1 MDERMADS
9 GGAEGLVAYAD
20 HEKTAL
26 GVYAGLIVK
35 RDRLLH
41 DLAMHGK
48 DMGISVVCAPRGFGV
63 SALLR
68 QYVSVVQSDPAR
80 GAATYLDVARL
91 DCAGVIE
98 AVEAAC
104 KAMPAGSHPLLALDH
119 LPRFDR
125 DASERIASTLRALRE
140 HDVEAV
146 VGCVPIARPFM
157 QAMGDAHKVSAQH
170 LLVRPDE
177 YRAWARAFALSP
189 ALDVYELTRG
199 VPALVALLERCVGRE
214 PGYEALDA
222 GTAEILSDALV
233 QMRSARDP
241 LYRIASL
248 MVLTGSGALHTFAA
262 VGLRLRS
269 GLMERLAHDWPLF
282 GVDLTEQTYRCLGSG
297 AAIRPLREELARRRP
312 AFAEAAARML
322 MLSGR
327 VDESVAFAEA
337 YLDERARL
345 DLVAEFPADL
355 ALAGH
360 ARFIGDSIAEAGRVP
375 RPHAHPGALTATYM
389 VSLLTGEYRMARK
402 MAAELGRRAD
412 EIRSAVSPRQ
422 WAAAVALARG
432 WRTCSG
438 IELPYLPAEHAV
450 SASGEDA
457 YLLDE
462 HARIYAEIMGG
473 TGPIEWH
480 DVVDRLSSRPT
491 SNAVDVPRLLL
502 MADGCL
508 DRAIHEG
515 GGVAAGISRMEG
527 LLKPVV
533 ERGLFALA
541 VRIRMTVNVCR
552 LVEGEPMEDE
562 RGFMDAGAAAVRESD
577 QLTQLFCMVAE
588 GWQDLIAGQ
597 AVNAQF
603 RGQQVMR
610 LAGSA
615 RTMLYGWGR
624 LLDRVAH
631 LRNTSPLGIADEAEM
646 LDLSEECADPAEAWT
661 IALHLSAARLD
672 SELAAWFSL
681 HKHVLL
687 VDSIRP
693 IARVA
698 ISVLGE
704 RAASLCRIL
713 PDRVRDA
720 YRMDASGSGPDE
732 TLYDV
737 VVSRE
742 RDIEMGQLVFSLF
755 GGFQVSKNGH
765 ALTDSMWK
773 RRKACVVAERLAL
786 DIGVFVTRRELIDML
801 WPTKEYGRARSCLY
815 VTLSALRAAMGQHET
830 GPQYLLT
837 QGEGLALNRE
847 FATSDTNLFD
857 TLAREILTHG
867 DRLDAKQTVEACLK
881 LEGIYKGPLQ
891 VPDAGD
897 TSLFARMRD
906 MYASKYVDCMV
917 RGIDEAL
924 DVENLS
930 AAGWLAEAAL
940 RQEPNREDLIRRAMK
955 VYGLMGR
962 RREAARVYQAHL
974 GYLQRELHD
983 APEIETREMYERV
996 VGPGKGE
1003 LLI

>member
-1 MDERMADS
+1 MDERMAGG
-9 GGAEGLVAYAD
+9 GGAQDLAAYAD
-20 HEKTAL
+20 HEKTAI

-41 DLAMHGK
+41 DLAMHGR
-48 DMGISVVCAPRGFGV
+48 DLGISVVSGPRGFGV
-63 SALLR
+63 TALLR

-80 GAATYLDVARL
+80 GAAAYIDAARL
-91 DCAGVIE
+91 DEAGVVGAME
-98 AVEAAC
+98 SAC
-104 KAMPAGSHPLLALDH
+104 DAMPAGTRPLLAVDH

-125 DASERIASTLRALRE
+125 DASERVASALRALRE
-140 HDVEAV
+140 RGIEAV
-146 VGCVPIARPFM
+146 VGCTPIARPFM
-157 QAMGDAHKVSAQH
+157 QAMGDAHKVSAQQ

-177 YRAWARAFALSP
+177 YSAWARAFALSP
-189 ALDVYELTRG
+189 ALDVYGLTRG
-199 VPALVALLERCVGRE
+199 VPALVALLETCTDRAEGRE
-214 PGYEALDA
+214 VLDA
-222 GTAEILSDALV
+222 GAKEVLSDALV

-241 LYRIASL
+241 LYRFASL
-248 MVLTGSGALHTFAA
+248 MVLTGSGSLRTFAA

-269 GLMERLAHDWPLF
+269 GLMERLAHDWPMF
-282 GVDLTEQTYRCLGSG
+282 GVDIAAQTYCCLGSDP
-297 AAIRPLREELARRRP
+297 ALRPLRGELADRRP
-312 AFAEAAARML
+312 AFAEVAARML

-327 VDESVAFAEA
+327 IDESVAFAES

-345 DLVAEFPADL
+345 DLVAEFPADF

-360 ARFIGDSIAEAGRVP
+360 ARFIGDAISEAGRVP
-375 RPHAHPGALTATYM
+375 RPHAHPGALAATYM

-402 MAAELGRRAD
+402 MAAELGKRAD
-412 EIRSAVSPRQ
+412 EIPSALSPRQ

-438 IELPYLPAEHAV
+438 VDLPYLTSEYT
-450 SASGEDA
+450 ASSLGEDA

-462 HARIYAEIMGG
+462 HARIYSEVMGG

-480 DVVDRLSSRPT
+480 DIVDRLASRP
-491 SNAVDVPRLLL
+491 SANAVDVPRLLL

-515 GGVAAGISRMEG
+515 GGVEAGISRMEG

-552 LVEGEPMEDE
+552 LVECKPIEDE
-562 RGFMDAGAAAVRESD
+562 RGFMDAGASAVRESD

-588 GWQDLIAGQ
+588 GWQDLVAGQ

-610 LAGSA
+610 LAGSGKK
-615 RTMLYGWGR
+615 MLYGWGR
-624 LLDRVAH
+624 LLERVAH

-646 LDLSEECADPAEAWT
+646 LDLSEECADPAEAWS

-672 SELAAWFSL
+672 AELAAWFSL

-687 VDSIRP
+687 VEAIRP

-698 ISVLGE
+698 ISVLGD

-713 PDRVRDA
+713 PDGIRDRYRV
-720 YRMDASGSGPDE
+720 DASGGGRVE

-737 VVSRE
+737 VVSGE
-742 RDIEMGQLVFSLF
+742 RDIETGQLVFNLF

-786 DIGVFVTRRELIDML
+786 DIGVFVPRRELIDTL
-801 WPTKEYGRARSCLY
+801 WPMKEYGRARSCLY
-815 VTLSALRAAMGQHET
+815 VTLSALRAAMGQHEA
-830 GPQYLLT
+830 GPQYLLV
-837 QGEGLALNRE
+837 QGEGLALNGE
-847 FATSDTNLFD
+847 YATSDTSLFD
-857 TLAREILTHG
+857 ALAREVLTHG

-881 LEGIYKGPLQ
+881 LERIYKGPLQ

-897 TSLFARMRD
+897 PSLFARMRD

-924 DVENLS
+924 EMENLS

-955 VYGLMGR
+955 VYGLLGR

-974 GYLQRELHD
+974 GYLQRELRD
-983 APEIETREMYERV
+983 VPEIETREVYERV

>member
-1 MDERMADS
+1 MGEQVTGDGKA
-9 GGAEGLVAYAD
+9 AGLVAYAD
-20 HEKTAL
+20 HEKSAI
-26 GVYAGLIVK
+26 GAYAGLIVK

-41 DLAMHGK
+41 DLAMHGV
-48 DMGISVVCAPRGFGV
+48 DAGISVVSAPRGFGV

-68 QYVSVVQSDPAR
+68 QYASIVQADPAR
-80 GAATYLDVARL
+80 GAARVIDAARL
-91 DCAGVIE
+91 DLDGLESAIDE
-98 AVEAAC
+98 AID
-104 KAMPAGSHPLLALDH
+104 AMAAGSRPLIAIDH
-119 LPRFDR
+119 LPRYDR
-125 DASERIASTLRALRE
+125 DASERAAALLRSARE
-140 HDVEAV
+140 RGAEVV
-146 VGCVPIARPFM
+146 VGCGPEARPFL
-157 QAMGDAHKVSAQH
+157 QTMGDAHKLSAQRM
-170 LLVRPDE
+170 LVRPDE
-177 YRAWARAFALSP
+177 YPAWARAFAISP
-189 ALDVYELTRG
+189 SLDVYGLTQG
-199 VPALVALLERCVGRE
+199 VPALVALLETCTEGAC
-214 PGYEALDA
+214 GM
-222 GTAEILSDALV
+222 DALRAGSAELLSGALA

-248 MVLTGSGALHTFAA
+248 MVLTGSGDFRAFAA
-262 VGLRLRS
+262 VGLRLRP
-269 GLMERLAHDWPLF
+269 GLIERLAHDWPLF
-282 GVDLTEQTYRCLGSG
+282 GVDMEAQAYRCLGCG
-297 AAIRPLREELARRRP
+297 DVAGRLRKELADRRP
-312 AFAEAAARML
+312 AFAATAARML

-327 VDESVAFAEA
+327 VDEAVAFSET
-337 YLDERARL
+337 YLDDRARL
-345 DLVAEFPADL
+345 ELVAEYPADL
-355 ALAGH
+355 ALCGH
-360 ARFIGDSIAEAGRVP
+360 ARFIGDAIAAAGRVSQP
-375 RPHAHPGALTATYM
+375 CMAPGALTATYM

-402 MAAELGRRAD
+402 MASELGKRAD
-412 EIRSAVSPRQ
+412 EISAALPARQ
-422 WAAAVALARG
+422 WAAAVALSRG
-432 WRTCSG
+432 WRTCTG
-438 IELPYLPAEHAV
+438 VELPFLSVEYAAPPA
-450 SASGEDA
+450 GEDA

-462 HARIYAEIMGG
+462 HARIYSEIMGG
-473 TGPIEWH
+473 SGPIEWH
-480 DVVDRLSSRPT
+480 DVVERLAARP
-491 SNAVDVPRLLL
+491 SANAVDVPRILL

-515 GGVAAGISRMEG
+515 GGVEAGISRMEG
-527 LLKPVV
+527 LLKPVG
-533 ERGLFALA
+533 ERGLYALA

-552 LVEGEPMEDE
+552 LVECEPIEDE

-610 LAGSA
+610 LAGPA

-624 LLDRVAH
+624 LLERVSF

-646 LDLSEECADPAEAWT
+646 LDLTEECGDAAEAWA

-687 VDSIRP
+687 AESIRP

-698 ISVLGE
+698 ISVLRD
-704 RAASLCRIL
+704 RAASLVRIL
-713 PDRVRDA
+713 PDGVRDA
-720 YRMDASGSGPDE
+720 YRLPASAGTDGE

-737 VVSRE
+737 VVAGE
-742 RDIEMGQLVFSLF
+742 RDIETGQLVFSMF

-765 ALTDSMWK
+765 ALTDSMWR

-786 DIGVFVTRRELIDML
+786 DIGVFVKRRDLIDML
-801 WPTKEYGRARSCLY
+801 WPVKEYGKARSCLY
-815 VTLSALRAAMGQHET
+815 VTLSALRAAMGQQET
-830 GPQYLLT
+830 GPQYLLV

-847 FATSDTNLFD
+847 YATSDTSLFD
-857 TLAREILTHG
+857 TVAREVLTHG
-867 DRLDAKQTVEACLK
+867 DRLEPKQTVEACLK
-881 LEGIYKGPLQ
+881 LERIYRGPLH

-897 TSLFARMRD
+897 PTLFTRMRD

-924 DVENLS
+924 GMDNLS
-930 AAGWLAEAAL
+930 AAVWLAEAAL

-955 VYGLMGR
+955 AYGLMGR

-983 APEIETREMYERV
+983 APEIETREVYERV
-996 VGPGKGE
+996 VGTGKGE